1 MARILVIDDEPAFCD
16 LCAQVLREIGHAVTT
31 SLDGNDGLAAFRAE
45 PSDVVIVDL
54 HMPHSGLQVV
64 RVLRE
69 LHPRVP
75 LIAMTGH
82 GRWRLDLAGG
92 LGADFLLDKPFTA
105 EALKNIV
112 TSALPAKAK

>member
-16 LCAQVLREIGHAVTT
+16 LCAQVLREVGHEVVTAA
-31 SLDGNDGLAAFRAE
+31 DGTEGLAAFRAA
-45 PSDVVIVDL
+45 PSDAVIVDL

-69 LHPRVP
+69 LHPQLP

-92 LGADFLLDKPFTA
+92 LGADHLLDKPFTA
-105 EALKNIV
+105 EALKQIV
-112 TSALPAKAK
+112 ASALLAKVR